1 MQQHLA
7 ILTYLIALLAATCQ
21 TPAQTSPLS
30 HDWPQWRGPNV
41 DGISYEVGWDAANP
55 RELWRAQVGPGHPAV
70 SVVGDRA
77 YTLGYRDSRDYV
89 VCLNVASGETVW
101 ETSYPSEFG
110 NADYGGPAATPAV
123 SNGKVY
129 TISRHGLL
137 HCWNARNGKSLWQ
150 RDLCKTL
157 GATPGSFG
165 FTGSPVVHGNVVFID
180 VGVVAAINR
189 TTGALIWKTANHGA
203 GYSTPVPFKFRNR
216 LLLATFPA
224 KGLII
229 INVANRKLV
238 AQYPWTTYYDINVAT
253 PIVSGTKIFISSG
266 YNTGAALVELTPSGA
281 KRVWQNKAMRNH
293 MATCILRD
301 GKLYGF
307 DEGQLK
313 CMDLATGE
321 PLWTQRGMGKGSLM
335 LADEKLIIMTTKG
348 ELVIAQAS
356 SEQYTELSR
365 TNAVDS
371 QNTWTMPVLSNG
383 RIFCRS
389 DKGDVACFDVSGK

>member
-1 MQQHLA
+1 M
-7 ILTYLIALLAATCQ
+7 
-21 TPAQTSPLS
+21 
-30 HDWPQWRGPNV
+30 D
-41 DGISYEVGWDAANP
+41 YE
-55 RELWRAQVGPGHPAV
+55 
-70 SVVGDRA
+70 
-77 YTLGYRDSRDYV
+77 
-89 VCLNVASGETVW
+89 
-101 ETSYPSEFG
+101 
-110 NADYGGPAATPAV
+110 
-123 SNGKVY
+123 
-129 TISRHGLL
+129 GL
-137 HCWNARNGKSLWQ
+137 
-150 RDLCKTL
+150 RDL
-157 GATPGSFG
+157 
-165 FTGSPVVHGNVVFID
+165 V
-180 VGVVAAINR
+180 
-189 TTGALIWKTANHGA
+189 
-203 GYSTPVPFKFRNR
+203 
-216 LLLATFPA
+216 
-224 KGLII
+224 
-229 INVANRKLV
+229 INVANQKLV

-293 MATCILRD
+293 MATCVLRD